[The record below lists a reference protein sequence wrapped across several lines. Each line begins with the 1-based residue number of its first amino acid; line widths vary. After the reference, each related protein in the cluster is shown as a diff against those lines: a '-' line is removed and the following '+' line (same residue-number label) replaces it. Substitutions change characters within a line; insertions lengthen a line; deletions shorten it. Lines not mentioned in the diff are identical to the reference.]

1 MEDDDPRTA
10 VQEALQGFAHEGE
23 VVTRWCVAMEV
34 VGPSGA
40 GLVHRAG
47 GGHEGRESPTIWT
60 AIGML
65 RSSQI
70 TAERQLLDDTR
81 DP

>member
-1 MEDDDPRTA
+1 MEGDDPRTA
-10 VQEALQGFAHEGE
+10 VQEALQGFAQEGE
-23 VVTRWCVAMEV
+23 IITRWCVVMEV
-34 VGPSGA
+34 VGTTGA
-40 GLVHRAG
+40 GLMHRAG

-70 TAERQLLDDTR
+70 SAEQQLLDDTR
-81 DP
+81 E